1 MPLSEAEV
9 AAKADIVALQHKD
22 CNALST
28 MTVTA
33 FAKAYDAEQ
42 EGDDEK
48 AEKWFATAL
57 NQEAKQ
63 LEEQEAKLA

>member
-28 MTVTA
+28 MALTA
-33 FAKAYDAEQ
+33 FAKALDFELK
-42 EGDDEK
+42 GDTEASD
-48 AEKWFATAL
+48 KWLATAL
-57 NQEAKQ
+57 RAEAKA
-63 LEEQEAKLA
+63 LTA

>member
-33 FAKAYDAEQ
+33 FAKAYVAEQ
-42 EGDDEK
+42 EGDGEK

-63 LEEQEAKLA
+63 IAELA

>member
-33 FAKAYDAEQ
+33 FAKAYVAEQ

-48 AEKWFATAL
+48 AEKWFAPAL
-57 NQEAKQ
+57 NQEAKA
-63 LEEQEAKLA
+63 LEA

>member
-33 FAKAYDAEQ
+33 FAKAYVAEQ

-57 NQEAKQ
+57 NQEAKA
-63 LEEQEAKLA
+63 LEA

>member
-33 FAKAYDAEQ
+33 FAKAYVAEQ